1 MSAITLSFASPW
13 LLGLLVIV
21 PVLAAVLLWGKR
33 IRRPASLRYAYIRL
47 TASPKGSWRLTL
59 RPALLVLRLLA
70 LCLIIVAA
78 ARPQA
83 GQAEEVVSLE
93 SVDIAIALDISGS
106 MASLDFEPQNRL
118 EAAKEMLLDF
128 IDERPQDR
136 IGLVV
141 FAKDAFIQSPPTVD
155 HEALRFLVQ
164 EVRLASDLRIE
175 EGTAVGLG
183 LASAANLLKDSEV
196 QSKVVILL
204 TDGVNTTGE
213 VDPLTAAGAVQAL
226 DIKVHAVGIG
236 RPGLVPVPQT
246 GPSGTA
252 IILEESE
259 LDEETLRRIA
269 EATGGSF
276 FQATDAGSLQQIY
289 DEINTLERSQIEV
302 RTFTRFQE
310 LALWFLAPALAIL
323 VLELFL
329 RNTLFRKIP

>member
-1 MSAITLSFASPW
+1 LSGIAVSFASPW

-21 PVLAAVLLWGKR
+21 LVLAALPLWGKR
-33 IRRPASLRYAYIRL
+33 VRRPASLRYAYTRL
-47 TASPKGSWRLTL
+47 TASPRGSWRLTL
-59 RPALLVLRLLA
+59 RPALPVLRLMA
-70 LCLIIVAA
+70 LSLIIVAA

-83 GQAEEVVSLE
+83 GRTEEIISQE

-141 FAKDAFIQSPPTVD
+141 FAKEAFVQSPPTVD

-175 EGTAVGLG
+175 EGSAVGLG
-183 LASAANLLKDSEV
+183 LVSAANLLKDSEV
-196 QSKVVILL
+196 KSKVVILV

-226 DIKVHAVGIG
+226 GIKVHTVGVG

-246 GPSGTA
+246 NPSGTT
-252 IILEESE
+252 IVLEESE

-276 FQATDAGSLQQIY
+276 FQATDADRLQQIY
-289 DEINTLERSQIEV
+289 DEINSLEKSQIEV

-310 LALWFLAPALAIL
+310 LAFWFLVPALAIL